1 MPVNWYVTT
10 VMWHYCYFN
19 LAKITELTHT
29 LTDWRLKLN
38 IKLQLQVLL
47 EWSTKPMAVEAV
59 SFHDKHL
66 LFPDIK
72 YAKFILQILKSNILF
87 IQRSQVLNHL
97 LVWKMLAYTKYSD
110 YILII
115 LFGILL
121 LAIYIPHLYSVSH
134 VWLHSNPTSDVLH
147 F

>member
-1 MPVNWYVTT
+1 MVSLGPN
-10 VMWHYCYFN
+10 
-19 LAKITELTHT
+19 E
-29 LTDWRLKLN
+29 LKLN

-47 EWSTKPMAVEAV
+47 VRNRITMAVEAA

-87 IQRSQVLNHL
+87 IQRSPALNHQFIGEI
-97 LVWKMLAYTKYSD
+97 LVYKNYSD
-110 YILII
+110 YIIWHPS
-115 LFGILL
+115 
-121 LAIYIPHLYSVSH
+121 ATYLY
-134 VWLHSNPTSDVLH
+134 PTSVFRILVLIT